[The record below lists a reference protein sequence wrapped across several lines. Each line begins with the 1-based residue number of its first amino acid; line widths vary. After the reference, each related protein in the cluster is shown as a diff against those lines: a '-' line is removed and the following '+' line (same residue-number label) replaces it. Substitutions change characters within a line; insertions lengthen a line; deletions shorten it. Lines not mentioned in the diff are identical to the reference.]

1 MILLDNNCRIISINQ
16 AAQDILQTDQTCLGK
31 DMLQI
36 LRNLSLNNWLEK
48 GLQGRKQEG
57 ILQLDD
63 AHYKVMVRPIHSED
77 KVTGLAILSLMLQSN
92 FRQSSCAANLRQTFL
107 MN

>member
-1 MILLDNNCRIISINQ
+1 ISINQ
-16 AAQDILQTDQTCLGK
+16 AAQDILQTDRTCLGK

-36 LRNLSLNNWLEK
+36 IRNLSLNNWLEK

-63 AHYKVMVRPIHSED
+63 SHYKVMVRPIQSED
-77 KVTGLAILSLMLQSN
+77 KVTGLALL
-92 FRQSSCAANLRQTFL
+92 
-107 MN
+107 